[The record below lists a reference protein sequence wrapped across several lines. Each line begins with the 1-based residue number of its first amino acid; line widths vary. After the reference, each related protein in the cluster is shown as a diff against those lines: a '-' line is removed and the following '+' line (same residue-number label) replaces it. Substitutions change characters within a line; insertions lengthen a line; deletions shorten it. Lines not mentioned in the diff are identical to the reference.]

1 MNIVIPCKQCHE
13 GEITTLAATGITEI
27 YIHISSGCQMCGFT
41 PKSIHSVHS
50 TLDTAV
56 INPEEISKFFHR
68 AKKSKIKLHDQKP
81 LKRIHILNSKI
92 ETSK

>member
-1 MNIVIPCKQCHE
+1 MTSQ
-13 GEITTLAATGITEI
+13 TET
-27 YIHISSGCQMCGFT
+27 YIHILGGCQVCGYT

-50 TLDTAV
+50 TLDTTV

-68 AKKSKIKLHDQKP
+68 TKKSKIKLHDQKP